1 MTPSIPDGVNYPPT
15 PMENQIVPWKP
26 EEHRNKRKSNE
37 RNTEPQG
44 ESGFQIV
51 KLSTDEEPVDF
62 EIGKERAIRVSH
74 MMHVKFIY
82 LLSELYKDCVLCVKE
97 K

>member
-1 MTPSIPDGVNYPPT
+1 
-15 PMENQIVPWKP
+15 MENQIVPWKP
-26 EEHRNKRKSNE
+26 EEHRNKRKRNE

-44 ESGFQIV
+44 ESGVQTV

-74 MMHVKFIY
+74 MMP
-82 LLSELYKDCVLCVKE
+82 
-97 K
+97 